1 MSTLSKLGDTINE
14 DYLGF
19 NPTSNSTKPPH
30 IANGLFRCVT
40 GENCNTEDLHNWVLS
55 EEKQGAMS
63 SEEIIHTYSEI
74 LANGEKEDTENVK
87 QLRYLLNEIFDHDKT
102 VYPNREFSVYN
113 VCCHW
118 LISKRVP
125 SEANI
130 GDFILRILSYK
141 IDGKRSPA
149 LDLMRKVLVKD
160 DDDLSKILK
169 PIISLQSHSSPTRNL
184 GDIDY
189 PNDED
194 IKWDECKRRIR
205 QGFDHI
211 AENLCSLK
219 EDNNSLVVQERMV
232 NFTGFAIMLYMINAK
247 YADNGINTPVL
258 IDSGR
263 DLESIKRASEQS
275 YTLAKK
281 SVEDYYI
288 TSIYK
293 QLKVYVEDTAEGCEQ
308 WLQEEFNCTG
318 EKDAED
324 IEEVVLKYYNSF
336 KKEGESPLLALSH
349 ALQIILYTFKYKNN
363 PPSDFCRVIGV
374 RFGIVGPRGNRAN
387 VKRYLFDSF
396 SLETIALSVL
406 TPEELHYGISFKEF
420 GARLM
425 NAYRII
431 LGTDVEKEIK
441 QLSEFNIAQN
451 TPGDLRGDLTIN
463 SREIADIYISLGHGK
478 RYADGV
484 TILKWR
490 A

>member
-1 MSTLSKLGDTINE
+1 MSTLSQLGDTINE

-55 EEKQGAMS
+55 EEKKGSMS
-63 SEEIIHTYSEI
+63 SEEIKSTYSSI
-74 LANGEKEDTENVK
+74 LENGEQENTENVK

-102 VYPNREFSVYN
+102 VYPDRDFSVYN

-149 LDLMRKVLVKD
+149 LDLMRKALVKD

-169 PIISLQSHSSPTRNL
+169 PIISLQSHSSPMRNL

-194 IKWDECKRRIR
+194 VKWDECKRVIR
-205 QGFDHI
+205 KGFDNL
-211 AENLCSLK
+211 AENIYSLN
-219 EDNNSLVVQERMV
+219 EDGNSLVVQERMV
-232 NFTGFAIMLYMINAK
+232 NFTGFAVLLYMINAK
-247 YADNGINTPVL
+247 YASEGIGTPIL

-263 DLESIKRASEQS
+263 DIESIKRASEQA

-288 TSIYK
+288 ASIYN
-293 QLKVYVEDTAEGCEQ
+293 QLKSFVADTPESCEQ
-308 WLQEEFNCTG
+308 WLREEFNVAG
-318 EKDAED
+318 EKEHED
-324 IEEVVLKYYNSF
+324 IEEAVIKYYNSF
-336 KKEGESPLLALSH
+336 KKEGESPLFSLSH

-363 PPSDFCRVIGV
+363 SPSDFCRVIGV

-396 SLETIALSVL
+396 TLETVALSVL
-406 TPEELHYGISFKEF
+406 SPNELLYGISFKEF
-420 GARLM
+420 GSKLM
-425 NAYRII
+425 KEYRIM
-431 LGTDVEKEIK
+431 LGTDVEEEISC
-441 QLSEFNIAQN
+441 LSAFNIAQN
-451 TPGDLRGDLTIN
+451 TPGDLRGDLSIN
-463 SREIADIYISLGHGK
+463 SKEIADIYISLGHGK

-484 TILKWR
+484 TFIKWR